1 MAHLTE
7 ADKRDF
13 IHFIIG
19 ILEENAET
27 IASEG
32 KEGVTFDTLGYKT
45 LNEEKNQAIKTEEA
59 KESALEEQKIKQVA
73 LTNEAL
79 DDGYKNASNTADSI
93 VGHMGNDHTLSGI
106 IRKNRDSYH
115 QHPGNGGDDNGNGG
129 DDPGT
134 P

>member
-27 IASEG
+27 IANEG
-32 KEGVTFDTLGYKT
+32 KPGVAFDTEGHKT
-45 LNEEKNQAIKTEEA
+45 LNEGKNQAIKTEEA
-59 KESALEEQKIKQVA
+59 KESSLEEQKIKQVA
-73 LTNEAL
+73 LTNEVL
-79 DDGYKNASNTADSI
+79 DDGYKTSSTTADSI

-106 IRKNRDSYH
+106 IRKKRDSYH
-115 QHPGNGGDDNGNGG
+115 QHPGNGGDD
-129 DDPGT
+129 T
-134 P
+134 PTP